1 MTINKYVYVEFDG
14 KKLSG
19 DHPQTADCADP
30 LRMADAWLLQRS
42 NARCSLGSH
51 TDDSSPQRSACRFS
65 AGFATAKPGSQR
77 SFWAKAHLDLHR
89 SHHAGGSFGGTS
101 THLLDP
107 LRHGPLHLV
116 RSQRVDDD
124 GHDLE
129 GNLSQKENP
138 AVVLQYQSITLFYAI
153 HAQPYLRLEVQ

>member
-1 MTINKYVYVEFDG
+1 MGWREEEEKNSMGTVRKLLIVRT
-14 KKLSG
+14 LSG
-19 DHPQTADCADP
+19 WPT
-30 LRMADAWLLQRS
+30 RGYSS
-42 NARCSLGSH
+42 NPTPAAHSAPTRTIH
-51 TDDSSPQRSACRFS
+51 PQRSARRLS

-89 SHHAGGSFGGTS
+89 SHHAGGSFGGMS